1 MQENNKITGTNWAL
15 IEKMAQELCPDEFD
29 LATRADLDFIERQ
42 VVEGKVISFED
53 DGGDMHSYEL
63 YIPTLTLVVS
73 TLQLVVS
80 FWSAYHQMFKEENKD
95 DKPTDVVGKMMGN
108 EKMRQKISPD
118 TRKYLTENHDK
129 INRMM
134 NEMGEKDEKEKQDEE
149 DSKE

>member
-1 MQENNKITGTNWAL
+1 MRESNKINETNWAL

-63 YIPTLTLVVS
+63 YIPTLTLVVN

-80 FWSAYHQMFKEENKD
+80 FWSVYHLMFPKENKD
-95 DKPTDVVGKMMGN
+95 DKPTDVVGEMMDN
-108 EKMRQKISPD
+108 EEMRPKISPEMK
-118 TRKYLTENHDK
+118 KYLTEHHDN

-134 NEMGEKDEKEKQDEE
+134 NEMGEKNEKEKQDEE